1 MIQGVMGQVMSV
13 LGGAGGQG
21 PRLTIAQFLLTMPDY
36 SYVEGESFLTDLL
49 MTLAR
54 HLTFQDMVQIV
65 GGQPSRETLAGL
77 QQPLDTFIRQRLLQS
92 PGEVSLPSVTLALTH
107 LLDSWLPQLEEAGRA
122 ASVRQGINFPETL
135 HNFLANRGAD
145 LVMLV
150 LQAENQDFSS
160 RLGPELKSLLGEAAA
175 LCLHCFTDQSV
186 SLDRVVE
193 NRLSALTEDVGPGIR
208 DWTVSSALYHLRA
221 FTGGLTQGQGQDF
234 ARWVVT
240 EDMVQG
246 RREEREARQ
255 REKEEQ
261 GATATQ
267 ETQQCETVTNGVTS
281 AGAGLQAEPME
292 VENSEERLASRLP
305 RNRGAPAIPPETDCA
320 VPASFLPPPGPLQ
333 PGTGLPQAWAD
344 ILARDTAT
352 LTEGGRQ
359 QPFSEAYLAGQPAKR
374 RKLVADKKPARG
386 SDIKALIAQSLQEA
400 VSQAGAGVELSSGV
414 ALEEVVADT
423 QVIKAAESVTKAA
436 IQERVDSNSD
446 FEACKE
452 RFPATERFHN
462 K

>member
-13 LGGAGGQG
+13 LGGSGGQG

-221 FTGGLTQGQGQDF
+221 FTGGLTQGQDF
-234 ARWVVT
+234 ARWVVA

-261 GATATQ
+261 GATVTQ

-281 AGAGLQAEPME
+281 AEPGLQAEPME

-374 RKLVADKKPARG
+374 RKLVADKKPG
-386 SDIKALIAQSLQEA
+386 S
-400 VSQAGAGVELSSGV
+400 GVELSSGV

-423 QVIKAAESVTKAA
+423 QVMKAAESVTKAA

-446 FEACKE
+446 FEASKE
-452 RFPATERFHN
+452 RFPATERF
-462 K
+462 